1 METMTVQLGAKG
13 QLVIPE
19 AVCELLGLKE
29 GDTLMLI
36 VDGPRI
42 ILRARP
48 ANFTEA
54 MLGLHKEVWEGVD
67 VDKWL
72 DEERS
77 SCDRGQEALTEEI
90 ITSFMSDE

>member
-1 METMTVQLGAKG
+1 MNAVTVRLGARG
-13 QLVIPE
+13 QIVLPK
-19 AVCELLGLKE
+19 AVREQLGLKT
-29 GDTLMLI
+29 GDALMLM

-72 DEERS
+72 EEERS
-77 SCDRGQEALTEEI
+77 SWD
-90 ITSFMSDE
+90 